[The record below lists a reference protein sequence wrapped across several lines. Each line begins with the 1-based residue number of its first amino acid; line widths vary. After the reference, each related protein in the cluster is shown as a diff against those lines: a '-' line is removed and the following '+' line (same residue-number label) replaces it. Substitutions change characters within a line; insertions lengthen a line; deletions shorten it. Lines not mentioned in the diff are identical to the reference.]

1 MESEN
6 ICEWSF
12 FFGTRLIS
20 HNISKANTGNYLRN
34 STTCTFY
41 LIDKSSFT
49 QNCLFI
55 YYEKEDRYDYTHKCI
70 YLYYKHVFQSMDK
83 HAYFKFLE
91 FIMEQ
96 FRYIWAIGIVNEM
109 NINLARNHQIEPK
122 DRFKMHRH
130 IIHITNKQDKFR
142 IKINSKVKKYKIL
155 ESIHRFN
162 LRSVNI
168 KTKKFSSWKIVLHAQ
183 LSDSSC
189 NFTW

>member
-1 MESEN
+1 
-6 ICEWSF
+6 
-12 FFGTRLIS
+12 
-20 HNISKANTGNYLRN
+20 
-34 STTCTFY
+34 
-41 LIDKSSFT
+41 
-49 QNCLFI
+49 
-55 YYEKEDRYDYTHKCI
+55 
-70 YLYYKHVFQSMDK
+70 MDK

-109 NINLARNHQIEPK
+109 NINLGWNHQIEPK
-122 DRFKMHRH
+122 NRLKMHRH

-168 KTKKFSSWKIVLHAQ
+168 KKRNRLAGKLYGMQSWVILHVILHDNRIYMTCIGLHWFKKKKLF
-183 LSDSSC
+183 
-189 NFTW
+189 